1 MPALPSASG
10 AIDVVGVDRVEHL
23 GRCRPRDRGRPR
35 ARVRHRE
42 VHRLRARAVGA
53 RGPVLAAVRRRANE
67 AALVRPREQ
76 RIGADFDGARR
87 AVDALDDVL
96 RDRRP
101 RPQELARCA
110 IERVDEP
117 RLAGDAGHDAALFA
131 AAQARIDPRH
141 LARVGCD
148 GRVDQHALERMIEV
162 PMIDGVLVVPDRLAR
177 RGPQRERRVVI
188 EVLLVVAGEHE
199 LRRRRRDRGA
209 DVDEVEL
216 GVVARDHPRADVPT
230 LVVGHVAPA
239 VAARARRVSGSCACA
254 RAPCPCARR
263 GP

>member
-1 MPALPSASG
+1 MRRLWSGPVNSAS
-10 AIDVVGVDRVEHL
+10 
-23 GRCRPRDRGRPR
+23 
-35 ARVRHRE
+35 ARTC
-42 VHRLRARAVGA
+42 
-53 RGPVLAAVRRRANE
+53 
-67 AALVRPREQ
+67 
-76 RIGADFDGARR
+76 DGARR

-96 RDRRP
+96 RDRGP
-101 RPQELARCA
+101 RPEELARRA
-110 IERVDEP
+110 VERVDEP

-162 PMIDGVLVVPDRLAR
+162 PVIDGVLVVPDRLAR
-177 RGPQRERRVVI
+177 RGPKRERRVVI
-188 EVLLVVAGEHE
+188 EVLLVVAGQHE

-216 GVVARDHPRADVPT
+216 GVVARDHPGADVPA

-239 VAARARRVSGSCACA
+239 VAAGLAGLRDRALAPELLARARVVARDDARVGAAVRLAVASRDQHAVRDERRGALLHVMDLVVEDLGFPDDARRVTASSA
-254 RAPCPCARR
+254 
-263 GP
+263 